1 MTQVPGTRVFDA
13 IARRLAAS
21 PPAPP
26 ALAVTP
32 SGHGALRLT
41 PTEAREVLYGP
52 EADERLRGAVWREA
66 VSAAQQE
73 ASATGPWQLLAV
85 WLTLPRLYRTVHKA
99 AARFGADPADVQAEA
114 VLGLLE
120 RLATIDPEQ
129 QGLGDEL
136 AGAARKR
143 AWALAAQ
150 SAGQTCVADI
160 AAIAAARLAHD
171 PGAVPAEP
179 EHGWELGI
187 DPPARAD
194 GLSASIRFTASPAQV
209 EGERLGALAQGLGLR
224 EIVHRARRP
233 GEGTLIGTLSLR
245 PAGARR

>member
-1 MTQVPGTRVFDA
+1 MTQVPETRLCDA
-13 IARRLAAS
+13 IARHLAAL
-21 PPAPP
+21 PPEPP
-26 ALAVTP
+26 TLVVTKAD
-32 SGHGALRLT
+32 HGTLRLT

-52 EADERLRGAVWREA
+52 ETDERLRGAVWRQA
-66 VSAAQQE
+66 VSAAQRE
-73 ASATGPWQLLAV
+73 TSATGPWQLLAI
-85 WLTLPRLYRTVHKA
+85 WLALPRLYRTVHRA

-120 RLATIDPEQ
+120 QLASVDPEKP
-129 QGLGDEL
+129 DL
-136 AGAARKR
+136 ADTLTGAARRR

-171 PGAVPAEP
+171 PSAMPAEP

-194 GLSASIRFTASPAQV
+194 GLSASIRFTASPAQI

-245 PAGARR
+245 PAGERR